1 MATNVILATHAIETQ
16 DRLSQLL
23 AETEEITV
31 VQTVDSGQALHDA
44 LERNPDV
51 DVVLIDSALKGGGAS
66 VARSVSA
73 TFPLVG
79 IALLVEETTPEEYAA
94 AMDAGARSVLS
105 RSSSLSEVVA
115 RLEALSEWALSAR
128 QHLTTDLAVGRSGTI
143 IAVYGAKGGVG
154 TSVVS
159 LLLAQ
164 ALKERHTVALADF
177 DLQNGDIDAYAGV
190 ATQRSLVDLVD
201 LTQEMSGRVLVETS
215 YDISGGLRLLSAP
228 EMGEDG
234 EQMTPE
240 AARAIVN
247 SLRYQFDFAVLD
259 LGSHLDES
267 KAVILELVDQAL
279 LVTTPD
285 LPALR
290 GARRTLSMWDRL
302 MVRPANRVHLVLN
315 RRSNKSEVQQSLA
328 QRVVEVPVAF
338 TVDDGGTQFESAM
351 NTATITQV
359 RTPAHTSISRAIA
372 GDMEKRAGKTTNETA
387 SAPAPGVP
395 PQPEESA
402 NGSGSNRRKRRNAKI
417 GSDKGQAAIE
427 LPVAVA
433 LILLA
438 LIICVQGVFYGVGF
452 LLADNAAQQAARV
465 LQAGKP
471 TSQVQT
477 AAKDELSSW
486 WAQRA
491 QVAVSPASVSVNID
505 VPTVIPG
512 VTFTSSASAKAWKEQ

>member
-31 VQTVDSGQALHDA
+31 VQTVDSGEALHDA

-177 DLQNGDIDAYAGV
+177 DLQ
-190 ATQRSLVDLVD
+190 RS
-201 LTQEMSGRVLVETS
+201 EEHTS
-215 YDISGGLRLLSAP
+215 
-228 EMGEDG
+228 
-234 EQMTPE
+234 
-240 AARAIVN
+240 
-247 SLRYQFDFAVLD
+247 
-259 LGSHLDES
+259 
-267 KAVILELVDQAL
+267 ELQS
-279 LVTTPD
+279 
-285 LPALR
+285 R
-290 GARRTLSMWDRL
+290 G
-302 MVRPANRVHLVLN
+302 HLVC
-315 RRSNKSEVQQSLA
+315 R
-328 QRVVEVPVAF
+328 
-338 TVDDGGTQFESAM
+338 
-351 NTATITQV
+351 
-359 RTPAHTSISRAIA
+359 
-372 GDMEKRAGKTTNETA
+372 
-387 SAPAPGVP
+387 
-395 PQPEESA
+395 
-402 NGSGSNRRKRRNAKI
+402 
-417 GSDKGQAAIE
+417 
-427 LPVAVA
+427 
-433 LILLA
+433 
-438 LIICVQGVFYGVGF
+438 
-452 LLADNAAQQAARV
+452 
-465 LQAGKP
+465 
-471 TSQVQT
+471 
-477 AAKDELSSW
+477 
-486 WAQRA
+486 
-491 QVAVSPASVSVNID
+491 
-505 VPTVIPG
+505 
-512 VTFTSSASAKAWKEQ
+512 